1 MCKLNSGSL
10 TSIRQALLVHILGS
24 KKKKPGSFLDTTT
37 ISLHF
42 FFFQRKRVLKRLE
55 FCFAREFISFP
66 FARTA
71 ATRIRSKGVGLVM
84 GAVLKFA
91 VAQTELYLRFLVIL
105 LQTLAN

>member
-1 MCKLNSGSL
+1 
-10 TSIRQALLVHILGS
+10 
-24 KKKKPGSFLDTTT
+24 
-37 ISLHF
+37 
-42 FFFQRKRVLKRLE
+42 LKRLE

-105 LQTLAN
+105 LQTLANWSRLLDYSIAATSRKQKQYVQLTVQKVL

>member
-1 MCKLNSGSL
+1 MCKLNSGLL
-10 TSIRQALLVHILGS
+10 TSTSQALLVHILGS
-24 KKKKPGSFLDTTT
+24 KKKPGSFLDTTT
-37 ISLHF
+37 ISFHF
-42 FFFQRKRVLKRLE
+42 FFFSGKECLKRLE

-71 ATRIRSKGVGLVM
+71 ATRIRSKGVGLAM